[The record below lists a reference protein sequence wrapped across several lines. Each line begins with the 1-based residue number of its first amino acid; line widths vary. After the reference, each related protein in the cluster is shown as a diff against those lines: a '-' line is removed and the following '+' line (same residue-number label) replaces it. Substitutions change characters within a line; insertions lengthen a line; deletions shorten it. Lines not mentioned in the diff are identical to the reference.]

1 MSNTQTKYQT
11 GNVDGLS
18 VFYREAGDQSN
29 PTIVLLSGYPSS
41 SFMYRELIPLL
52 AANYHVIAPD
62 YPGFGHSETPST
74 ADFAYTFDHLSEVI
88 ESFLQ
93 TLRLDRFAMYVQDY
107 GAPVGFRIAARHPEW
122 ISAIIVQNGNAYEE
136 GFTPAW
142 KDLRTFW
149 GERNEQSEAAVASLL
164 STDVVKF
171 FYQHGTR
178 NPAALSPDTWTLD
191 LALLERPTNK
201 AAQLELFYDYR
212 NNPPQYPGWH
222 QYFREHQPPT
232 LLIWGKNDPFFG
244 PDGATA
250 FLKDIPNAELHFL
263 DTGHFALEEDYQ
275 VAAELIVPFLAKV
288 ESKS

>member
-11 GNVDGLS
+11 GNVNGLS